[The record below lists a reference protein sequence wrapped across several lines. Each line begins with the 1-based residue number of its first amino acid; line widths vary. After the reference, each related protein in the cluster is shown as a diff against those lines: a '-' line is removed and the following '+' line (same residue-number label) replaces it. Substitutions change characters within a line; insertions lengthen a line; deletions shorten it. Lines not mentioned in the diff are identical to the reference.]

1 MSSPALTPVGQR
13 KRERVREEK
22 VKKGGDGMQD
32 VEKGQRERLIEV
44 EEERAKEESY

>member
-13 KRERVREEK
+13 ERERVREEK
-22 VKKGGDGMQD
+22 IKKGGDGMQD
-32 VEKGQRERLIEV
+32 VERERLIEV